1 MTRVVMEHVE
11 YELNVPETGVQPDS
25 LTFVEIDQE
34 KCIGCDTCQQY
45 CPTGAIYG
53 ETFEPH
59 TIKYRELCINCGQCL
74 THCPSMAIYEVRSW
88 VPKLEK
94 KLKDSHVKCVAMP
107 APSVR
112 YALGEAFGLP
122 VGTVTT
128 GKMLSALKALG
139 FSHCWDTEFAA
150 DVTIWEEASEFV
162 ERLGGQKALPSSHL
176 AAPAGRNTPKRSTR
190 NCCRIFRP
198 ASLPSA

>member
-59 TIKYRELCINCGQCL
+59 TIKYREICINCGPVSY
-74 THCPSMAIYEVRSW
+74 TH
-88 VPKLEK
+88 L
-94 KLKDSHVKCVAMP
+94 
-107 APSVR
+107 
-112 YALGEAFGLP
+112 
-122 VGTVTT
+122 
-128 GKMLSALKALG
+128 
-139 FSHCWDTEFAA
+139 
-150 DVTIWEEASEFV
+150 DVY
-162 ERLGGQKALPSSHL
+162 
-176 AAPAGRNTPKRSTR
+176 KRQ
-190 NCCRIFRP
+190 I
-198 ASLPSA
+198 

>member
-74 THCPSMAIYEVRSW
+74 THILRWRYTRFDHGSPNW
-88 VPKLEK
+88 K
-94 KLKDSHVKCVAMP
+94 K
-107 APSVR
+107 
-112 YALGEAFGLP
+112 
-122 VGTVTT
+122 
-128 GKMLSALKALG
+128 
-139 FSHCWDTEFAA
+139 
-150 DVTIWEEASEFV
+150 
-162 ERLGGQKALPSSHL
+162 SSRT
-176 AAPAGRNTPKRSTR
+176 AT
-190 NCCRIFRP
+190 
-198 ASLPSA
+198 

>member
-1 MTRVVMEHVE
+1 MTRVVMEYVE

-88 VPKLEK
+88 VPKLEEK
-94 KLKDSHVKCVAMP
+94 PQGQPREMRGPCRLR
-107 APSVR
+107 SVR
-112 YALGEAFGLP
+112 VMRSAKPLP
-122 VGTVTT
+122 
-128 GKMLSALKALG
+128 A
-139 FSHCWDTEFAA
+139 C
-150 DVTIWEEASEFV
+150 
-162 ERLGGQKALPSSHL
+162 
-176 AAPAGRNTPKRSTR
+176 R
-190 NCCRIFRP
+190 NC
-198 ASLPSA
+198 

>member
-88 VPKLEK
+88 VPKLEE

-122 VGTVTT
+122 VGRLHEPVAIHDMARRHHEHGLARCGSAQAESGIRTA
-128 GKMLSALKALG
+128 GLFPLGNDLFLLSRLSSDLQAGRRMDLALRHLPHDQPAGL
-139 FSHCWDTEFAA
+139 
-150 DVTIWEEASEFV
+150 V
-162 ERLGGQKALPSSHL
+162 ERL
-176 AAPAGRNTPKRSTR
+176 
-190 NCCRIFRP
+190 
-198 ASLPSA
+198 

>member
-88 VPKLEK
+88 VPKLEV

-162 ERLGGQKALPSSHL
+162 ERLGGQKV
-176 AAPAGRNTPKRSTR
+176 
-190 NCCRIFRP
+190 
-198 ASLPSA
+198 

>member
-88 VPKLEK
+88 VPKLEE
-94 KLKDSHVKCVAMP
+94 KLDRK
-107 APSVR
+107 SV
-112 YALGEAFGLP
+112 
-122 VGTVTT
+122 V
-128 GKMLSALKALG
+128 
-139 FSHCWDTEFAA
+139 
-150 DVTIWEEASEFV
+150 
-162 ERLGGQKALPSSHL
+162 
-176 AAPAGRNTPKRSTR
+176 
-190 NCCRIFRP
+190 
-198 ASLPSA
+198 

>member
-88 VPKLEK
+88 VPKLEE
-94 KLKDSHVKCVAMP
+94 KLKDTKDAFLRNSMMLVVDAVEPEKVKTLLETELEYLDERHVQDRAFYDKASAYSP
-107 APSVR
+107 
-112 YALGEAFGLP
+112 AFGMI
-122 VGTVTT
+122 GTLIGLILMLKDMNDASTIGPKMAVALVTT
-128 GKMLSALKALG
+128 LYG
-139 FSHCWDTEFAA
+139 
-150 DVTIWEEASEFV
+150 
-162 ERLGGQKALPSSHL
+162 
-176 AAPAGRNTPKRSTR
+176 
-190 NCCRIFRP
+190 
-198 ASLPSA
+198 

>member
-59 TIKYRELCINCGQCL
+59 PIVLRWRYTRFDHGSQN
-74 THCPSMAIYEVRSW
+74 R
-88 VPKLEK
+88 K
-94 KLKDSHVKCVAMP
+94 K
-107 APSVR
+107 
-112 YALGEAFGLP
+112 
-122 VGTVTT
+122 
-128 GKMLSALKALG
+128 
-139 FSHCWDTEFAA
+139 
-150 DVTIWEEASEFV
+150 
-162 ERLGGQKALPSSHL
+162 SSRT
-176 AAPAGRNTPKRSTR
+176 AT
-190 NCCRIFRP
+190 
-198 ASLPSA
+198 